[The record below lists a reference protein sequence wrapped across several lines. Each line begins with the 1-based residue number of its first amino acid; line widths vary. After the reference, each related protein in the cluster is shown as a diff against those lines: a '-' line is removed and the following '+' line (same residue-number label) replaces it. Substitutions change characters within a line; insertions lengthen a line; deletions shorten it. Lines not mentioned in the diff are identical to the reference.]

1 MPPQP
6 ESSRGHLRRAPTR
19 RQLRR
24 RRVALL
30 AAFCVALALCALL
43 YVSFGHHHRSAP
55 AARVARST
63 PGPGVTPTSSSAP
76 KLKTHT
82 PHLVRNARPQPD
94 WRPHMGPVPILVY
107 HALGSPPPSE
117 PYPGLYVSRGVFEAQ
132 MAWLARHGYQAVTLD
147 EVMGAWYHGA
157 TLPARP
163 IVITFDNGYP
173 EQVGFAPA
181 VLSRYGWP
189 GVLNEITAGHLK
201 PAQLRRVLAIGWEV
215 DSHSVSHPD
224 LTTLSPVELRYQ
236 VVASRRYLQG
246 TFHIA
251 SNSFCYPSSK
261 YDSAVVAAVEAAGYT
276 NATTENAGYATRDRP
291 FELDRFEIE
300 GGQGVAGLAA
310 DLGSR

>member
-1 MPPQP
+1 MRQ
-6 ESSRGHLRRAPTR
+6 RR
-19 RQLRR
+19 LIVI
-24 RRVALL
+24 VAV
-30 AAFCVALALCALL
+30 AAALAVVAALL
-43 YVSFGHHHRSAP
+43 YVSFGHHHRGAP
-55 AARVARST
+55 TASVTRST
-63 PGPGVTPTSSSAP
+63 PAAGVERTSGSASTQ
-76 KLKTHT
+76 KTHT

-94 WRPHMGPVPILVY
+94 WRPHRGPVPILVY

-147 EVMGAWYHGA
+147 EVMGAWYHGG
-157 TLPARP
+157 TLPAKP

-224 LTTLSPVELRYQ
+224 LTTLSAAELRYQ
-236 VVASRRYLQG
+236 LVASRRYLQS

-251 SNSFCYPSSK
+251 ANSFCYPSSK

-276 NATTENAGYATRDRP
+276 NATTENAGYATRGRP

-310 DLGSR
+310 DLSSG